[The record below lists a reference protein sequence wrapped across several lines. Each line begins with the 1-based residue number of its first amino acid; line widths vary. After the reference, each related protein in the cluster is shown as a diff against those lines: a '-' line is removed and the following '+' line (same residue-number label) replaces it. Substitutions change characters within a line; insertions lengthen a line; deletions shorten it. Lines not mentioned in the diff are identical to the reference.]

1 MNSINACKINKISL
15 DLSSI
20 KTITITTKEETYEF
34 DCVQAFAIINKIV
47 KEMLDSCVYSEDEDG
62 PFDKYEYNINL

>member
-1 MNSINACKINKISL
+1 MNSMSINKISL
-15 DLSSI
+15 NLSSV

-34 DCVQAFAIINKIV
+34 DCVQAFAIINKIIE
-47 KEMLDSCVYSEDEDG
+47 EMLDSRVYSVNKDG

>member
-1 MNSINACKINKISL
+1 MNSINGKISKISL

-20 KTITITTKEETYEF
+20 KTITVTTKEETYEF
-34 DCVQAFAIINKIV
+34 DCIQAFAVINKIV
-47 KEMLDSCVYSEDEDG
+47 KEMLNPSPYYEDEDG

>member
-1 MNSINACKINKISL
+1 MNSINACKIDKISL

-20 KTITITTKEETYEF
+20 KTITVTTKEETYEF
-34 DCVQAFAIINKIV
+34 DCVQAFAIINKIIE
-47 KEMLDSCVYSEDEDG
+47 EMLDSRVYSVDEDG